1 MTAHWLNGKAVLVT
15 GGTGSFGRRFV
26 QTVLRDFEVS
36 RLVVFSRD
44 ELKQEEM
51 RTQCNLTDPRI
62 RYFLGDVRDRDR
74 LYRALNGIDAVVHCA
89 ALKQVPALEYNPIEA
104 VKTNVQGSE
113 NLISAAIDRGV
124 KRVIALSTD
133 KAVNPINLYGATK
146 LVAEKLF
153 TQGNIYADPHGT
165 KFACTRYGNVVGS
178 RGSVIP
184 LFLRQRAGGVITVTD
199 ERMTRYWVTLDQS
212 VRFVVRCLDQ
222 MAGGE
227 VFVPKLPS
235 MALKEVIRVI
245 APECRIETIG
255 IRAGEKRHEVLVSR
269 NESHYAY
276 ELDDMFV
283 IEPVIFFRRPE
294 PWPWASAKRM
304 PADTKYASDT
314 NPLWLTPDQLRAMVD
329 ESISVQ

>member
-1 MTAHWLNGKAVLVT
+1 MTQWLSGKAVLVT

-26 QTVLRDFEVS
+26 QTVLRDYDIA

-51 RTQCNLTDPRI
+51 RTRYNLTDPRI

-74 LYRALNGIDAVVHCA
+74 LHRALNGIDAVVHAA

-104 VKTNVQGSE
+104 VKTNVDGSE
-113 NLISAAIDRGV
+113 NLISAAIDRRV

-153 TQGNIYADPHGT
+153 TQGNIYADPDGT

-184 LFLRQRAGGVITVTD
+184 LFLRQKKDGIITVTD

-212 VRFVVRCLDQ
+212 VRFVISCLEQ

-235 MALKEVIRVI
+235 MSLKEVIQVI
-245 APECRIETIG
+245 APECRVENIG
-255 IRAGEKRHEVLVSR
+255 IRAGEKLHEVLVSR
-269 NESHYAY
+269 NESYYTY

-283 IEPVIFFRRPE
+283 IEPVIFYRKPHE
-294 PWPWASAKRM
+294 WPWSSAPRM
-304 PADTKYASDT
+304 SPGTKYSSDT
-314 NPLWLTPDQLRAMVD
+314 NVRWLERGELEAMVN
-329 ESISVQ
+329 ETMVAQ